1 MKLEISKIKIKKR
14 IRKDTGDLNSLVNSL
29 MKHGLI
35 NPIVVN
41 SKNELLAGHRRL
53 LAAKKLKW
61 KTIDVK
67 IIEVSDKLD
76 KLNIELEENI
86 SRKDFTSEEK
96 ERGLALQAKLQK
108 IKRMPIFI
116 RILYKIFRAIFNFF
130 CRLFKIEEGI

>member
-1 MKLEISKIKIKKR
+1 MKLEISKVKLKKR
-14 IRKDTGDLNSLVNSL
+14 IRKDTGDLNSLMNSL

-86 SRKDFTSEEK
+86 SRKDFTYEEK
-96 ERGLALQAKLQK
+96 RGLALQAKLQK